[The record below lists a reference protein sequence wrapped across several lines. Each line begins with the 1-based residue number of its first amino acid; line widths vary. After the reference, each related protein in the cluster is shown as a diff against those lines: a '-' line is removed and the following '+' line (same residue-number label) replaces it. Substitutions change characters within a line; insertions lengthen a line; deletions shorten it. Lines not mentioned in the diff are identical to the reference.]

1 MAGISTI
8 TTITNINFSM
18 SSDPTQLANLR
29 LWQLISPALPVGA
42 YAYSGG
48 LESALQ
54 ADWLTDAVEVEQW
67 IRGLVQH
74 SLAYLDVPVLQR
86 CYTAWSN
93 ADSEQL
99 LYWSHFII
107 AAREASELRAE
118 DLHLGRA
125 LATLLS
131 DLDIPEA
138 QAYRQSDSAPF
149 VCLLALAGVKW
160 QVPVDQ
166 LATGLL
172 WSWSENQVAAAI
184 KLMPLGQTAGQ
195 KILLRVAQ
203 VIPAAVATGLALD
216 DDEIGVL
223 APGLGIASAL
233 HETQYSRLFRS

>member
-1 MAGISTI
+1 MT
-8 TTITNINFSM
+8 
-18 SSDPTQLANLR
+18 SDAAQLANLR

-48 LESALQ
+48 LEYALHAGCLRD
-54 ADWLTDAVEVEQW
+54 ADEVENW
-67 IRGLVQH
+67 ISGLMQH
-74 SLAYLDVPVLQR
+74 TLAQLDVPVLQR
-86 CYTAWSN
+86 CYHAWLH
-93 ADSEQL
+93 ADAKQVQ
-99 LYWSHFII
+99 YWSAFVI

-125 LATLLS
+125 LATLLT

-138 QAYRQSDSAPF
+138 GPYRQAEASPF

-160 QVPVDQ
+160 LVPIEQ
-166 LATGLL
+166 LAAGLL

-195 KILLRVAQ
+195 KMLLRIAQ
-203 VIPAAVATGLALD
+203 QIPGAVDAGLALR
-216 DDEIGVL
+216 DEDIGAV

>member
-1 MAGISTI
+1 
-8 TTITNINFSM
+8 M
-18 SSDPTQLANLR
+18 SGQQHLANLR

-48 LESALQ
+48 LEYALHAGWLKH
-54 ADWLTDAVEVEQW
+54 ADDVEHW
-67 IRGLVQH
+67 IGGLVQH
-74 SLAYLDVPVLQR
+74 TLAYLDVPVLQR
-86 CYTAWSN
+86 CHAAWST
-93 ADSEQL
+93 SELEALQ
-99 LYWSHFII
+99 YWSAMLI
-107 AAREASELRAE
+107 AARESSELRAE

-138 QAYRQSDSAPF
+138 RPYRHSDTAPF

-160 QVPVDQ
+160 QVPVVE

>member
-1 MAGISTI
+1 VVGI
-8 TTITNINFSM
+8 TTIITNTNFTM
-18 SSDPTQLANLR
+18 SSDPAQLANLR

-48 LESALQ
+48 LEYALH
-54 ADWLTDAVEVEQW
+54 ADWVTNAEDVEQW
-67 IRGLVQH
+67 IGGLLQQT
-74 SLAYLDVPVLQR
+74 LAYLDVPVLQR
-86 CYTAWSN
+86 CYTAWSESN
-93 ADSEQL
+93 SEQL
-99 LYWSHFII
+99 HYWSTLIV

-131 DLDIPEA
+131 DLKIREA
-138 QAYRQSDSAPF
+138 EPYRQSATAPF
-149 VCLLALAGVKW
+149 VCLLGLAGVKW
-160 QVPVDQ
+160 QVPIEQ
-166 LATGLL
+166 LAAGLL

-195 KILLRVAQ
+195 KILMKLAEL
-203 VIPAAVATGLALD
+203 IPTAVATGLALS

>member
-1 MAGISTI
+1 MTL
-8 TTITNINFSM
+8 
-18 SSDPTQLANLR
+18 DPGQLANLR

-48 LESALQ
+48 LEYAIQDGWLQ
-54 ADWLTDAVEVEQW
+54 NADDVEDW
-67 IRGLVQH
+67 ISGLLQH
-74 SLAYLDVPVLQR
+74 TLSRLDIPVLQR
-86 CYTAWSN
+86 CYAAWLKH
-93 ADSEQL
+93 DSAQL
-99 LYWSHFII
+99 QSWSAMIM

-131 DLDIPEA
+131 DLDIHEA
-138 QAYRQSDSAPF
+138 EPYRHADIAPF

-160 QVPVDQ
+160 QVPIEA
-166 LATGLL
+166 LAAGLL

-184 KLMPLGQTAGQ
+184 KLVPLGQTTGQ
-195 KILLRVAQ
+195 KMLLKIAEA
-203 VIPAAVATGLALD
+203 IPAAVATGLALA
-216 DDEIGVL
+216 DDEVGAL

>member
-1 MAGISTI
+1 
-8 TTITNINFSM
+8 M
-18 SSDPTQLANLR
+18 SHDPSQLASLR

-48 LESALQ
+48 LEYALHD
-54 ADWLTDAVEVEQW
+54 DWLHDADDVEQW
-67 IRGLVQH
+67 ITGLLQH
-74 SLAYLDVPVLQR
+74 TLCRLDIPVLQR
-86 CYTAWSN
+86 CYQAWTN
-93 ADSEQL
+93 ADADQVQ
-99 LYWSHFII
+99 YWSAFIL
-107 AAREASELRAE
+107 AAREASELHAE

-138 QAYRQSDSAPF
+138 QAFRLSETAPF

-160 QVPVDQ
+160 QVPIDQ
-166 LATGLL
+166 LAAGWL

-195 KILLRVAQ
+195 KMLLKIAQ
-203 VIPAAVATGLALD
+203 VIPAAVALGLSLQDEDIGATAL
-216 DDEIGVL
+216 
-223 APGLGIASAL
+223 GLGIASAL

>member
-1 MAGISTI
+1 MP
-8 TTITNINFSM
+8 
-18 SSDPTQLANLR
+18 SDPDQLANLR

-48 LESALQ
+48 LEYALH
-54 ADWLTDAVEVEQW
+54 ANWLTDADDVEQW
-67 IRGLVQH
+67 ISGLLQH
-74 SLAYLDVPVLQR
+74 ALAYLDIPVLQR
-86 CYTAWSN
+86 CYMAWSI

-99 LYWSHFII
+99 QYWSAFVI
-107 AAREASELRAE
+107 AAREARELRAE

-131 DLDIPEA
+131 DLEIREA
-138 QAYRQSDSAPF
+138 ETYRQSDTAAF

-160 QVPVDQ
+160 QVPIDQ
-166 LATGLL
+166 LAAGLL

-195 KILLRVAQ
+195 KILLHIAQ
-203 VIPAAVATGLALD
+203 VIPVAVATGLALN
-216 DDEIGVL
+216 DDEIGML
-223 APGLGIASAL
+223 SPGLGIASAL

>member
-1 MAGISTI
+1 
-8 TTITNINFSM
+8 M
-18 SSDPTQLANLR
+18 SYDPHQLASLR

-48 LESALQ
+48 LESALH
-54 ADWLTDAVEVEQW
+54 AEWLRDARDVEQW
-67 IRGLVQH
+67 ITGLLQH
-74 SLAYLDVPVLQR
+74 TLCRLDIPVLQR
-86 CYTAWSN
+86 CYQAWTK
-93 ADSEQL
+93 ADADQIQ
-99 LYWSHFII
+99 YWSGFIL

-118 DLHLGRA
+118 DLQLGRA

-138 QAYRQSDSAPF
+138 QALRLSDSAPF

-160 QVPVDQ
+160 RVPVEQ
-166 LATGLL
+166 LAAGWL

-195 KILLRVAQ
+195 KMLLQIAQ
-203 VIPAAVATGLALD
+203 VIPDAVATGLALHD
-216 DDEIGVL
+216 DDIGAM

>member
-1 MAGISTI
+1 MPDETSR
-8 TTITNINFSM
+8 
-18 SSDPTQLANLR
+18 LASLR

-48 LESALQ
+48 LESALH
-54 ADWLTDAVEVEQW
+54 ASWLRDAHDVEQW
-67 IRGLVQH
+67 VTGLLQH
-74 SLAYLDVPVLQR
+74 TLARLDVPVLQR
-86 CYTAWSN
+86 CYQAWECGDE
-93 ADSEQL
+93 AQL
-99 LYWSHFII
+99 DYWSAFIL
-107 AAREASELRAE
+107 ASRESAELHAE

-131 DLDIPEA
+131 DLEIAEA
-138 QAYRQSDSAPF
+138 SDWRLSDTAPF

-160 QVPVDQ
+160 RVPIET
-166 LATGLL
+166 LAAGML

-195 KILLRVAQ
+195 KMLMQIAE
-203 VIPAAVATGLALD
+203 VIPSAVSEGLSLSD
-216 DDEIGVL
+216 GEIGAT